1 MNAGIYLISGSLLLG
16 LGIFLAVSTHYA
28 DIARRLKSFYAAY
41 THRHKKLFDALFMRV
56 EMKRFAVMHLSACA
70 LIPLAMYYLVG
81 GVGIALLTA
90 PLVYVAP
97 KIHLARKEKQR
108 KERLNV
114 QIMDALGLIA
124 NALKAGL
131 TLPQAFESVTQQ
143 MMPPISEE
151 LSLMLREYKLG
162 LPIDGAMMNMSERV
176 GTTNMELFISS
187 IVSARRSGGDIAMVL
202 EKMGESMKEI
212 FRLEGKI
219 SALTSQGKAQGF
231 VLGLLPFFLGVV
243 LYFMDKN
250 MIVPLLTTPQGY
262 AICGVIALFW
272 AIGIFFIWKIVN
284 VEV

>member
-1 MNAGIYLISGSLLLG
+1 MNGGIYLISASLLLG
-16 LGIFLAVSTHYA
+16 LGIYLAVSTHYREF
-28 DIARRLKSFYAAY
+28 ARRFKGFYASY
-41 THRHKKLFDALFMRV
+41 TAQHKKLFDALFMRV
-56 EMKRFAVMHLSACA
+56 DMKRFAAMHLSACV
-70 LIPLAMYYLVG
+70 LVPLGVYYLVG
-81 GVGIALLTA
+81 GPGIALLCV
-90 PLVYVAP
+90 PLVYLAP
-97 KIHLARKEKQR
+97 RIRLARKDKQR
-108 KERLNV
+108 KEQLNV

-131 TLPQAFESVTQQ
+131 TLPKAFESVARQ

-162 LPIDGAMMNMSERV
+162 IPIDRAMMNMSRRV
-176 GTTNMELFISS
+176 GTTNMEIFISS
-187 IVSARRSGGDIAMVL
+187 IVIARRSGGDIAAVL

-212 FRLEGKI
+212 YRLEGKI

-250 MIVPLLTTPQGY
+250 MILPLLTTPQGY

>member
-1 MNAGIYLISGSLLLG
+1 MDAGIYLISGSLLLA
-16 LGIFLAVSTHYA
+16 LGIYLAVSTHYKEFE
-28 DIARRLKSFYAAY
+28 RRLKSFYVSYAAQ
-41 THRHKKLFDALFMRV
+41 HKTLFDALFMRV
-56 EMKRFAVMHLSACA
+56 DMKRFAVMHLSACA
-70 LIPLAMYYLVG
+70 LMPLGAYYLLNSTVLA
-81 GVGIALLTA
+81 VLSV
-90 PLVYVAP
+90 PLVYMAP
-97 KIHLARKEKQR
+97 RFQMARKNKQR
-108 KERLNV
+108 KEQLSV

-131 TLPQAFESVTQQ
+131 TLPKAFESVANQ

-162 LPIDGAMMNMSERV
+162 IPIDKAMLNMSERV
-176 GTTNMELFISS
+176 GTTNMEIFITS
-187 IVSARRSGGDIAMVL
+187 IVIARRSGGDIAAVL

-212 FRLEGKI
+212 YRLEGKI

-250 MIVPLLTTPQGY
+250 MILPLLTTPQGY
-262 AICGVIALFW
+262 AICGVILLFW